1 MRSILWSEPSKFD
14 YWDNIDYLQ
23 REWTLTEV
31 YAFIDKTN
39 EVLDLLAK
47 ENLTFQP
54 TNYKDTFQVPIIKQ
68 ITLYYHINQNKDIEL
83 LRFWNNYQNPS
94 KLRL

>member
-31 YAFIDKTN
+31 HAFIDKTN

-47 ENLTFQP
+47 ENLTFKP
-54 TNYKDTFQVPIIKQ
+54 TN
-68 ITLYYHINQNKDIEL
+68 
-83 LRFWNNYQNPS
+83 
-94 KLRL
+94 